1 MAAAEKGGRINEV
14 MFLRSWEGRRSKGKS
29 EGVKLEFPA

>member
-1 MAAAEKGGRINEV
+1 MADAEKGGRINEV
-14 MFLRSWEGRRSKGKS
+14 MFLRSWEGRSKGKS